1 MTKDNLVEEAKGP
14 TFDVNPALSNFCR
27 KRLGESIA
35 IAELVNASHRIESVP
50 RNSIIV
56 STDVSLQIH
65 TFNRIDFLPPQL
77 PPFIKIAEKAAQNTA
92 VHPRIPSPTNLLY
105 IADNKQR
112 MFESNPE
119 FFPADRPT
127 FLNTRML
134 EELLFRKKKIEE
146 FFDNSL
152 QRVSCPYGG
161 RTCPYD
167 DDDVFKF
174 QPRQELPSQR
184 ELFCKTMSVASS
196 L

>member
-1 MTKDNLVEEAKGP
+1 MTKDICVEEAEGP

-27 KRLGESIA
+27 KRVGESIS

-65 TFNRIDFLPPQL
+65 TFNRIGFLPPQL
-77 PPFIKIAEKAAQNTA
+77 PPFLKVAENAEQNTV

-105 IADNKQR
+105 IADSKQR
-112 MFESNPE
+112 MFESSRE

-127 FLNTRML
+127 FLNTGML

-146 FFDNSL
+146 FFDNSV
-152 QRVSCPYGG
+152 QRASCLYDGAA
-161 RTCPYD
+161 CPYD
-167 DDDVFKF
+167 DAFKF
-174 QPRQELPSQR
+174 QPRQEVQSQR
-184 ELFCKTMSVASS
+184 ELFCKTMAIASS